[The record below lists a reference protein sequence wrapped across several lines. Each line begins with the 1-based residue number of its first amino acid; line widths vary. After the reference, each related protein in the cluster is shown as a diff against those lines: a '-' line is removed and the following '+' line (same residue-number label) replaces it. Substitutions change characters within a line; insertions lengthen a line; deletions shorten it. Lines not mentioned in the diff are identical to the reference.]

1 MTSRDAADTIVAIS
15 TPLGEAGIGIVRLS
29 GPAAEPIARRLFR
42 PHHPRR
48 PWRSHRLYLGHILDP
63 QGDIIDEVLL
73 SLMRAPHTYTREDVV
88 EINCHSGYGVLRRIL
103 DLALAAGARL
113 ARPGEFTLRAYL
125 AGRIDLT
132 QAEAVLEV
140 IRART
145 ETHLQVAAAHL
156 HGGLGRRLRQVR
168 QDLLDLLARVEAAL
182 DFPEET
188 GELPPAALQASLDI
202 LRGSLKTLADTY
214 EAGRLL
220 REGLL
225 VVIAGRPNVG
235 KSSLL
240 NRLLDMERA
249 IVTEIP
255 GTTRDLVEEAI
266 TLGGVVVRFS
276 DTAGLRPARDR
287 VEELGI
293 ARARER
299 MQQADLVLYLVD
311 GSAPLTPAD
320 EESLAALAGRR
331 GLAVINKIDLPA
343 SLSEAALSQGT
354 AWPLIKIS
362 AKTGQGIE
370 TLQKEI
376 VAQALGGG
384 LQVQGEIITQA
395 RHHQHLRQCL
405 AFLGQ
410 ARDLLGPYERY
421 EKSETYEK
429 EPPWELVAL
438 ELAAAVHQLGEIT
451 GEAVGEA
458 ILDRI
463 FGEFCLG
470 K

>member
-1 MTSRDAADTIVAIS
+1 
-15 TPLGEAGIGIVRLS
+15 
-29 GPAAEPIARRLFR
+29 
-42 PHHPRR
+42 
-48 PWRSHRLYLGHILDP
+48 
-63 QGDIIDEVLL
+63 
-73 SLMRAPHTYTREDVV
+73 
-88 EINCHSGYGVLRRIL
+88 
-103 DLALAAGARL
+103 
-113 ARPGEFTLRAYL
+113 
-125 AGRIDLT
+125 
-132 QAEAVLEV
+132 
-140 IRART
+140 
-145 ETHLQVAAAHL
+145 
-156 HGGLGRRLRQVR
+156 
-168 QDLLDLLARVEAAL
+168 VEAAL

-188 GELPPAALQASLDI
+188 GELSPTALQAGVDLSLGF
-202 LRGSLKTLADTY
+202 LQALADTY

-276 DTAGLRPARDR
+276 DTAGLGPARDR

-293 ARARER
+293 ARTRER

-311 GSAPLTPAD
+311 GSAPLTPED

-331 GLAVINKIDLPA
+331 GLAVINKIDLPPG
-343 SLSEAALSQGT
+343 LSEVKLSRST
-354 AWPLIKIS
+354 AWPLTKIS

-370 TLQKEI
+370 TLRAQI

-384 LQVQGEIITQA
+384 LQVQGEIITQV

-405 AFLGQ
+405 AFLAQ
-410 ARDLLGPYERY
+410 ARELLGPDEKYET
-421 EKSETYEK
+421 SAQ

-451 GEAVGEA
+451 GEEVGEA

-463 FGEFCLG
+463 FAEFCLG

>member
-1 MTSRDAADTIVAIS
+1 MTSPDAADTLAAIS

-29 GPAAEPIARRLFR
+29 GPLACAIARRLFR
-42 PHHPRR
+42 PHRPR
-48 PWRSHRLYLGHILDP
+48 PTWQSHRLYLGHIVDP
-63 QGDIIDEVLL
+63 QGEIIDEVMVTF
-73 SLMRAPHTYTREDVV
+73 MRAPYTYTREDVV

-113 ARPGEFTLRAYL
+113 ARPGEFTLRAFL
-125 AGRIDLT
+125 SGRLDLT

-156 HGGLGRRLRQVR
+156 QGGLGRRLTRVR

-182 DFPEET
+182 DFPEEA
-188 GELPPAALQASLDI
+188 GELPPASVQEGLDLQLRSL
-202 LRGSLKTLADTY
+202 RTLADSY

-255 GTTRDLVEEAI
+255 GTTRDLVEESI

-276 DTAGLRPARDR
+276 DTAGLRPAQDR
-287 VEELGI
+287 LEELGI
-293 ARARER
+293 ARTRER
-299 MQQADLVLYLVD
+299 LRQADLVLYLVD
-311 GSAPLTPAD
+311 ASAPLAPED
-320 EESLAALAGRR
+320 EAALAELAGRR
-331 GLAVINKIDLPA
+331 GLVVINKIDIA
-343 SLSEAALSQGT
+343 SSLADAEVSQYT
-354 AWPLIKIS
+354 DWPLTKIS

-370 TLQKEI
+370 ALREEI

-384 LQVQGEIITQA
+384 LKVQGEVITQA
-395 RHHQHLRQCL
+395 RHHEHLRQCL
-405 AFLGQ
+405 GYLHQ
-410 ARDLLGPYERY
+410 AHDLLA
-421 EKSETYEK
+421 TYEK
-429 EPPWELVAL
+429 PPWELVAL
-438 ELAAAVHQLGEIT
+438 ELAAAIHELGEVT
-451 GEAVGEA
+451 GEEVGEA

-463 FGEFCLG
+463 FGQFCLG

>member
-1 MTSRDAADTIVAIS
+1 MISLDTADTIAAIS

-29 GPAAEPIARRLFR
+29 GPTAAAIARRLFR
-42 PHHPRR
+42 PHHSRQQ
-48 PWRSHRLYLGHILDP
+48 WRSHRLYLGHIVAP
-63 QGDIIDEVLL
+63 EGEIIDEVML

-113 ARPGEFTLRAYL
+113 ARPGEFTLRAFL
-125 AGRIDLT
+125 SGRIDLT

-140 IRART
+140 IQART
-145 ETHLQVAAAHL
+145 EAHLQVAVEHL
-156 HGGLGRRLRQVR
+156 DGGLGRRLARVR

-182 DFPEET
+182 DFPEEA
-188 GELPPAALQASLDI
+188 GELSPAAVRESLEMQRESLQ
-202 LRGSLKTLADTY
+202 GLADTY

-225 VVIAGRPNVG
+225 AVIAGRPNVG

-255 GTTRDLVEEAI
+255 GTTRDLVEESI

-293 ARARER
+293 TRTRQR
-299 MQQADLVLYLVD
+299 LQQADLVLYLVD
-311 GSAPLTPAD
+311 GSAPLAPED
-320 EESLAALAGRR
+320 QAALAELAGRQ
-331 GLAVINKIDLPA
+331 GLVVINKIDLKPQ
-343 SLSEAALSQGT
+343 LSETELAGCS
-354 AWPLIKIS
+354 AWPLAKIS
-362 AKTGQGIE
+362 ARTGQGIE
-370 TLQKEI
+370 ALKEEI
-376 VAQALGGG
+376 AALALGGG
-384 LQVQGEIITQA
+384 LKLEGEIITQA
-395 RHHQHLRQCL
+395 RHHQHLGQCL
-405 AFLGQ
+405 TYLGQ
-410 ARDLLGPYERY
+410 ARGLLGAED
-421 EKSETYEK
+421 K

-438 ELAAAVHQLGEIT
+438 ELGAAVRELGEIT
-451 GEAVGEA
+451 GEEVGEA

-463 FGEFCLG
+463 FGQFCLG

>member
-1 MTSRDAADTIVAIS
+1 MTSPGAADTIAAIS

-29 GPAAEPIARRLFR
+29 GPMACAIARRLFR
-42 PHHPRR
+42 PHRPR
-48 PWRSHRLYLGHILDP
+48 PVLQSHRLYLGHVVDP
-63 QGDIIDEVLL
+63 QGDIIDEVMVT
-73 SLMRAPHTYTREDVV
+73 LMRAPHTYTREDVV

-113 ARPGEFTLRAYL
+113 ARPGEFTLRAFL
-125 AGRIDLT
+125 SGRLDLT

-156 HGGLGRRLRQVR
+156 HGGLGRRLTRVR
-168 QDLLDLLARVEAAL
+168 HDLLDLLAQVEAAL
-182 DFPEET
+182 DFPEEA
-188 GELPPAALQASLDI
+188 GELDPAPVREGLDVQI
-202 LRGSLKTLADTY
+202 GSLKNLTDSY

-240 NRLLDMERA
+240 NRLLDMDRA

-255 GTTRDLVEEAI
+255 GTTRDLVEESI

-287 VEELGI
+287 VEALGI
-293 ARARER
+293 ER
-299 MQQADLVLYLVD
+299 TRQRLQQADLVLYLVD
-311 GSAPLTPAD
+311 ASAPLAPEDA
-320 EESLAALAGRR
+320 AALAELAGQR
-331 GLAVINKIDLPA
+331 GLLVINKIDLEPQ
-343 SLSEAALSQGT
+343 LSDAELSGLT
-354 AWPLIKIS
+354 AWPLTKIS
-362 AKTGQGIE
+362 AKTGQGIGA
-370 TLQKEI
+370 LQENI

-384 LQVQGEIITQA
+384 LRVQGEVVTQA
-395 RHHQHLRQCL
+395 RHHQHLGQCL
-405 AFLGQ
+405 TYLRQ
-410 ARDLLGPYERY
+410 ARGLLDPDDQEA
-421 EKSETYEK
+421 
-429 EPPWELVAL
+429 PWELVAL
-438 ELAAAVHQLGEIT
+438 EFAAAIHELGEIT
-451 GEAVGEA
+451 GEEVGEA
-458 ILDRI
+458 VLDRI
-463 FGEFCLG
+463 FGQFCLG

>member
-1 MTSRDAADTIVAIS
+1 MTSHDAADTLAAIS

-29 GPAAEPIARRLFR
+29 GPLAFAIARRLFR
-42 PHHPRR
+42 PHRPR
-48 PWRSHRLYLGHILDP
+48 PQWQSHRLYLGHIVDP
-63 QGDIIDEVLL
+63 QGEIIDEVMLTC
-73 SLMRAPHTYTREDVV
+73 MRAPYTYTREDVV

-125 AGRIDLT
+125 AGRLDLT
-132 QAEAVLEV
+132 QAEAVLEI

-156 HGGLGRRLRQVR
+156 QGGLGRRLTRVR

-182 DFPEET
+182 DFPEEA
-188 GELPPAALQASLDI
+188 GELPPASVQAGLDVHLRSLQA
-202 LRGSLKTLADTY
+202 LADSY

-255 GTTRDLVEEAI
+255 GTTRDLVEESI

-293 ARARER
+293 ARTRER
-299 MQQADLVLYLVD
+299 LRQADLVLYLVD
-311 GSAPLTPAD
+311 ASAPPAPEDGAALT
-320 EESLAALAGRR
+320 ELAGRR
-331 GLAVINKIDLPA
+331 GLVVINKIDLSP
-343 SLSEAALSQGT
+343 SLSHAELSQYT
-354 AWPLIKIS
+354 DWPLTKIS

-370 TLQKEI
+370 ALREEI
-376 VAQALGGG
+376 VTLALGGG
-384 LQVQGEIITQA
+384 LKVKGEVITQA
-395 RHHQHLRQCL
+395 RHHEHLRQCL
-405 AFLGQ
+405 AYLAQ
-410 ARDLLGPYERY
+410 AHDVLA
-421 EKSETYEK
+421 TYEK
-429 EPPWELVAL
+429 PPWELVAL
-438 ELAAAVHQLGEIT
+438 ELGSAIRELGEVT
-451 GEAVGEA
+451 GEEVGEA

-463 FGEFCLG
+463 FGQFCLG

>member
-1 MTSRDAADTIVAIS
+1 MTTQDAADTLAAIS

-29 GPAAEPIARRLFR
+29 GPLAFAIAHRLFR
-42 PHHPRR
+42 PHRPHPA
-48 PWRSHRLYLGHILDP
+48 WQSHRLYLGHITDP
-63 QGDIIDEVLL
+63 QGDVIDEVMVTF
-73 SLMRAPHTYTREDVV
+73 MRAPHTYTREDVV

-113 ARPGEFTLRAYL
+113 ASPGEFTLRAFL
-125 AGRIDLT
+125 SGRLDLT

-156 HGGLGRRLRQVR
+156 QGGLGRRLARVR

-188 GELPPAALQASLDI
+188 GELDPALVRDGLDRQAE
-202 LRGSLKTLADTY
+202 SLKTLADSY

-255 GTTRDLVEEAI
+255 GTTRDLVEESI

-276 DTAGLRPARDR
+276 DTAGLRPAQDR

-293 ARARER
+293 ERTRER
-299 MQQADLVLYLVD
+299 LGQADLVLYLVD
-311 GSAPLTPAD
+311 VSRPLAPEDA
-320 EESLAALAGRR
+320 AALAEMAGQP
-331 GLAVINKIDLPA
+331 GLLVANKIDLPQ
-343 SLSEAALSQGT
+343 SLSGAELSGLS
-354 AWPLIKIS
+354 AWPLTTIS

-370 TLQKEI
+370 ALKEEI

-384 LQVQGEIITQA
+384 LRVAGEVITQA
-395 RHHQHLRQCL
+395 RHHEHLRQCL
-405 AFLGQ
+405 TYLGQ
-410 ARDLLGPYERY
+410 ARGLLDPDDKYENY
-421 EKSETYEK
+421 ANGAP

-438 ELAAAVHQLGEIT
+438 ELGSAIHELGEIT
-451 GEAVGEA
+451 GEEVGEA

-463 FGEFCLG
+463 FGQFCLG